1 MWSPMSIKTHTEK
14 IILENK
20 SSWVQ
25 KGISVAAESSLTFKH
40 AFLKKPPTGE
50 RTFSNVEFPNKLTG
64 HKQWPAGYGG
74 THL

>member
-1 MWSPMSIKTHTEK
+1 MWGPMSIKIHTEK

-64 HKQWPAGYGG
+64 HK
-74 THL
+74 